1 MKTVGQKKFGALAVA
16 FVALCA
22 LILSGCTGAVP
33 YKPVSA
39 KYSLKVLLEKN
50 IDAQADYLYIEF
62 LRDSLAFSGAF
73 VVVGGDTIHTDVY
86 GQADTSFLRARWAH
100 GAHVQVKAVDTAE
113 GFSYLTTVAI
123 PDSFG
128 ISNIFPNTRIWQPNK
143 ANPRAEWTA
152 SAGAS
157 NYIAALEARLR
168 GSASLG
174 QSVIAGSTRSQT
186 FTPTAFYNPNN
197 NQLVPDVYYIHIVA
211 YSPTLILRPFAN
223 YTVPADTFPLS
234 VSTNQITGQVAAA
247 VVAARDSVIVSP
259 LQ

>member
-1 MKTVGQKKFGALAVA
+1 MGTVGQRKLGALAVA

-22 LILSGCTGAVP
+22 LVLAGCTGAVP

-39 KYSLKVLLEKN
+39 KYTLRVLLEKN

-73 VVVGGDTIHTDVY
+73 VVVGGDTIRTDVY
-86 GQADTSFLRARWAH
+86 GQADTSWVPARWAY
-100 GAHVQVKAVDTAE
+100 GAQVQVKAVDTAE
-113 GFSYLTTVAI
+113 AFSYLTTVSI
-123 PDSFG
+123 PQSFG
-128 ISNIFPNTRIWQPNK
+128 INNIFPNTRIWHPNK

-157 NYIAALEARLR
+157 NYVAALEARLR
-168 GSASLG
+168 GSASRG

-186 FTPTAFYNPNN
+186 FTPTAFYNPDN

-211 YSPTLILRPFAN
+211 YNPTLIPRPNAN

-234 VSTNQITGQVAAA
+234 VSNNQITGKVSAA

-259 LQ
+259 L